1 MMTKVSKLIMYVLAP
16 TLIWWNI
23 NIILNLKTLDVK
35 MFHFIYLSK
44 DDKLYQSAVP
54 VSEKL
59 GLMKFLPGDVY
70 NVPLHWCI

>member
-1 MMTKVSKLIMYVLAP
+1 MMTKVSKLIMYVSAP

-23 NIILNLKTLDVK
+23 NIHLKLKTLDVK

-44 DDKLYQSAVP
+44 DDKLYQNTVP

-59 GLMKFLPGDVY
+59 SLMEFL
-70 NVPLHWCI
+70 